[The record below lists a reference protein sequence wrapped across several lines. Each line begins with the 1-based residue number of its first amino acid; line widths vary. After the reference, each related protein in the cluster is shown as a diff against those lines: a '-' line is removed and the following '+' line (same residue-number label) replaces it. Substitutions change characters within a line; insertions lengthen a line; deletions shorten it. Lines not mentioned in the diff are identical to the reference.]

1 MERGEFIQNIAD
13 AGVVG
18 AGGGGFPTAVK
29 LNASFQHYIAN
40 GAECEPLLHKDIELM
55 RRNADFLAE
64 TIAKIVDMLGVNYA
78 HIGVKGK
85 YTDIWNILN
94 PAVDKYNIQPHYL
107 DDIFPAGDEFELVR
121 TVLGKTIPPGNIP
134 LAVGAVVNNVETIYN
149 IGKAISGKPVIAKWL
164 TVTGEVEHPFTA
176 IAPLG
181 MRVDDLLNIAR
192 PKIDDFAIIEG
203 GPMMGNIV
211 DDSEP
216 VKKTTAGFIVLPT
229 EHRLITSRQKPIEYI
244 LRIAAS
250 ACMQCQACTDLCP
263 RHLLG
268 HPLEPHKIM
277 RAMAMPISLPIE
289 SLTSALI
296 CSECGI
302 CEQFACPMEISPRR
316 INRELKAKFF
326 ENKVKFV
333 WNGEDIDTFEER
345 DFRRIP
351 SQKLAERIGVLDY
364 FYIHPE
370 FIPSIPE
377 PDEIILKLKQHA
389 GVPAVPIVRVGE
401 DVKKSQLVAKIPD
414 GKLGANIHSSIDGK
428 VISTAPDIIIR
439 KNLDE

>member
-1 MERGEFIQNIAD
+1 MERKEFIQKIAD

-18 AGGGGFPTAVK
+18 AGGGGFPAAVK
-29 LNASFQHYIAN
+29 LNANFQHYIAN

-55 RRNADFLAE
+55 RRYADFLAE
-64 TIAKIVDMLGVNYA
+64 AIAIIKNTLGANYA
-78 HIGVKGK
+78 YIGVKEK
-85 YTDIWNILN
+85 YTDIWDVLN
-94 PAVDKYNIQPHYL
+94 PSMDKYKIRPHYL

-149 IGKAISGKPVIAKWL
+149 IGKAISREPVISKWL
-164 TVTGEVEHPFTA
+164 TITGEVEHPFTA
-176 IAPLG
+176 IVPLG
-181 MRVDDLLNIAR
+181 TQVKYLLNIAR
-192 PKIDDFAIIEG
+192 PKIENFAIIEG

-211 DDSEP
+211 DENEP
-216 VKKTTAGFIVLPT
+216 IKKTTAGFIVLPP
-229 EHRLITSRQKPIEYI
+229 EHRLITSRQKPIRYI
-244 LRIAAS
+244 LRIAES

-263 RHLLG
+263 RNLLG

-277 RAMAMPISLPIE
+277 RALAMPLSIPLE

-326 ENKVKFV
+326 ENKIKFD
-333 WNGEDIDTFEER
+333 WNGGDVDVREER

-370 FIPSIPE
+370 FIPSLPE
-377 PDEIILKLKQHA
+377 PADIVLKLKQHA
-389 GVPAVPIVRVGE
+389 GVPAVPV
-401 DVKKSQLVAKIPD
+401 VKIGDSVSKNQLVAKIPD
-414 GKLGANIHSSIDGK
+414 GKLGANIHSSLDGK
-428 VISTAPDIIIR
+428 VISTSPDIVISS
-439 KNLDE
+439 E